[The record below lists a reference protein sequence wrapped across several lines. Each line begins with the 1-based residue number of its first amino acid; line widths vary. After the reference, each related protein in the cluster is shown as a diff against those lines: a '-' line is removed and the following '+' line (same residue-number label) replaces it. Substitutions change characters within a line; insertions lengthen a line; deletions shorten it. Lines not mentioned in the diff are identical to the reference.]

1 MKEVCTIRIKIVIR
15 QRQTEDAL
23 IIQFKLKVEITQF
36 Q

>member
-23 IIQFKLKVEITQF
+23 IIQFKF
-36 Q
+36 HRNY